1 MESNTIKKSFT
12 PTQRLWR
19 MLKIDGKEIRNIYIY
34 SIFIGLVSL
43 SLPLGIQAIVNLIQG
58 GQVSTAWIVLVVFVV
73 LGVAITGVMQ
83 IFQLRIVENLQ
94 QKIFARASFEFI
106 YRIPRVKMEEL
117 YKHYAPE
124 LMNRFF
130 DVMSVQ
136 KGLPKLL
143 ITLISAILQVI
154 FGLILLSLYHPFF
167 IIFSLIL
174 VIVIITIYT
183 LTARR
188 GLETSLDESK
198 HKYKVAHWLEEVARN
213 IITLKVAGKSDLA
226 LQKADIHVSNYI
238 NAREAHFNVL
248 VQQYIMMIVFKVV
261 VVTGLLALGGMLV
274 MQQAMNIGQFVA
286 AEIIILLIINSVEK
300 LIINVEII
308 YDVITSLEK
317 IGQVTDLELESDKG
331 FEMKRDGNLLG
342 LDVELRNVFFGYPN
356 SNTKVIQ
363 NMNFKIEPGEKLVI
377 TGPSNSGKSTFLRL
391 LTTMYDVQ
399 EGVISYNG
407 FPKNNIHP
415 DSLRTLIGNCLYEE
429 SLFDGT
435 LLENITLGRDCVTF
449 DEVIKVVENIG
460 LKSYIQSL
468 PNGYETSIEPLGK
481 SLPQSIVEK
490 IVLARSIVSKPR
502 LLLLEYP
509 LENLNFNERNAAFDF
524 ITKSDNGWTMVAVT
538 NDDCLAK
545 RADRIAIMENGAIVK
560 VGTYDEM
567 KKIVDFKTY

>member
-1 MESNTIKKSFT
+1 MEGNSLRKTFT
-12 PTQRLWR
+12 PMQRLWR

-73 LGVAITGVMQ
+73 LGVAISGVMQ
-83 IFQLRIVENLQ
+83 VFQLRIVENLQ
-94 QKIFARASFEFI
+94 QKIFARAAFEFI

-117 YKHYAPE
+117 YKQYAPE

-143 ITLISAILQVI
+143 ITLISAMLQVV

-167 IIFSLIL
+167 IIFSVILI
-174 VIVIITIYT
+174 IVIIVIYT

-188 GLETSLDESK
+188 GLETSLEESK
-198 HKYKVAHWLEEVARN
+198 HKYMVAHWLEEVARN

-226 LQKADIHVSNYI
+226 LQKADVHISNYI
-238 NAREAHFNVL
+238 SARESHFNVL
-248 VQQYIMMIVFKVV
+248 VQQYIMMIAFKVI

-274 MQQAMNIGQFVA
+274 MEQAMNIGQFVA

-317 IGQVTDLELESDKG
+317 IGQVTDLELENDKG
-331 FEMKRDGNLLG
+331 VEMKKDSNLSG
-342 LDVELRNVFFGYPN
+342 LEVELKNVFFSYPN
-356 SNTKVIQ
+356 SNKKVIQ

-407 FPKNNIHP
+407 FPKNNILP

-435 LLENITLGRDCVTF
+435 LLENIVLGREYISF
-449 DEVIKVVENIG
+449 EEVIRVVEKVG

-468 PNGYETSIEPLGK
+468 PNGYETTIEPLGK

-490 IVLARSIVSKPR
+490 IILARSIVSKPK

-509 LENLNFNERNAAFDF
+509 LENLSFNERNEAFDF
-524 ITKSDNGWTMVAVT
+524 ITKSDNGWTMIAVT
-538 NDDCLAK
+538 NDDCFAK

-560 VGTYDEM
+560 VGTYEEM
-567 KKIVDFKTY
+567 KNIANFKTY

>member
-1 MESNTIKKSFT
+1 MEGNSLRKTFT
-12 PTQRLWR
+12 PMQRLWQ

-73 LGVAITGVMQ
+73 LGVAISGIMQ
-83 IFQLRIVENLQ
+83 VFQLRIVENLQ
-94 QKIFARASFEFI
+94 QKIFARAAFEFI

-117 YKHYAPE
+117 YKQYAPE

-143 ITLISAILQVI
+143 ITLISAMLQVV

-167 IIFSLIL
+167 IIFSVILI
-174 VIVIITIYT
+174 IVIIVIYT

-188 GLETSLDESK
+188 GLETSLEESK

-226 LQKADIHVSNYI
+226 LQKADVHISNYI
-238 NAREAHFNVL
+238 SARESHFNVL
-248 VQQYIMMIVFKVV
+248 VQQYIMMIAFKVI

-274 MQQAMNIGQFVA
+274 MEQAMNIGQFVA

-317 IGQVTDLELESDKG
+317 IGQVTDLELENDKG
-331 FEMKRDGNLLG
+331 VEMKKDSNQLG
-342 LDVELRNVFFGYPN
+342 LEVELRNVFFSYPN
-356 SNTKVIQ
+356 SDKEVIQ

-399 EGVISYNG
+399 KGVISYNG
-407 FPKNNIHP
+407 FPKNNILP

-435 LLENITLGRDCVTF
+435 LLENIVLGREYISF
-449 DEVIKVVENIG
+449 EEVIRVVEKVG
-460 LKSYIQSL
+460 LKSYLQSL
-468 PNGYETSIEPLGK
+468 PNGYETTIEPLGK

-490 IVLARSIVSKPR
+490 IILARSIVSKPK

-509 LENLNFNERNAAFDF
+509 LENLSFNERNEAFDF
-524 ITKSDNGWTMVAVT
+524 ITKSDNGWTMIAVT
-538 NDDCLAK
+538 NDDCFAK

-560 VGTYDEM
+560 VGIYEEM
-567 KKIVDFKTY
+567 KNIANFKTY